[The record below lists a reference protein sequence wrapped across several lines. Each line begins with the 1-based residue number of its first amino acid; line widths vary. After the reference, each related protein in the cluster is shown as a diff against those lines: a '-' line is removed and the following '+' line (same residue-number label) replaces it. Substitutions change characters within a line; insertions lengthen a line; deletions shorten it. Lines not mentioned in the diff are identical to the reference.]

1 MCIYVSIFVVICKLI
16 HKETEILNTLYF
28 KIQITD
34 FVLLMLMN
42 IKGKFRKNE
51 NRAFFKIFEY
61 SAQRVR
67 FFENTRVLRH

>member
-1 MCIYVSIFVVICKLI
+1 MCIYVSIFVVIYKLI

-34 FVLLMLMN
+34 FVLLMLIN

-61 SAQRVR
+61 SAQRCDFLKIR
-67 FFENTRVLRH
+67 EY